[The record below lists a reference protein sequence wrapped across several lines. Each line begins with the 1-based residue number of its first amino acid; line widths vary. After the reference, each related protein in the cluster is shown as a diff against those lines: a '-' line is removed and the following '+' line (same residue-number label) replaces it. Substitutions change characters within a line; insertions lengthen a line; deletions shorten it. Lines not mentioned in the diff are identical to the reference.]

1 MVVVLTLSTRPARRW
16 DAASKMTAPWKRLTN
31 NKETRR
37 ALQRDA
43 DAAAAR
49 EAAAHAQTVLERVT
63 DVVYRPR
70 ALDPRVET
78 PT

>member
-1 MVVVLTLSTRPARRW
+1 
-16 DAASKMTAPWKRLTN
+16 MTAPWKQLTD

-49 EAAAHAQTVLERVT
+49 EAAAYAQAVLERVT
-63 DVVYRPR
+63 DVVYRR
-70 ALDPRVET
+70 SALDPRGET
-78 PT
+78 PA